1 MPSLTDMHCTSVLE
15 GKLVQGGVKLYD
27 FRGLFVLDLANNH
40 EGNREHGLKI
50 IRDVGAIVRKHAARG
65 ALKFQFRDLD
75 SLIHRS
81 HRENSQNKHIPRFL
95 SNALSPDDFRQMAQS
110 VREHGMITMA
120 TPFDEASVD
129 LAEQLDI
136 DIIKI
141 ASCSATDWPL
151 LEKVAQHN
159 RPVVVSTGGLTLA
172 DIDNVVTFFNHRAVD
187 FAIMHCVSI
196 YPTPA
201 EHLQL
206 NQIAAIKRRYPDKVV
221 GFSTH
226 EDPLDTDPVIA
237 AVALGAEMLERHVG
251 IEAEG
256 VTLNKYSSTPEMLD
270 RWMGAASKA
279 KALCGAATR
288 PASTEI
294 ETTSLVSLRRGVY
307 ASKSLKSGSVLT
319 REDVYFAMP
328 ALDGQLT
335 SGDWKQG
342 IALSADLEKNGP
354 LLRDELKLTEDRE
367 DTSLI
372 RAVHEVK
379 AMLQEARIALPI
391 DFALEFSHHAGKA
404 EFDKVGAIIID
415 CVNRDYC
422 KKLVVQLPGQ
432 HHPSHCHKKKEETFQ
447 VLSGVMEIAISE
459 RRYTLMPGDIMVVP
473 RGVWH
478 SFWTQTGVVFE
489 EISTAHHNDDSFY
502 QDKTIDS
509 MPREKRKTRVS
520 QWGRYQWR

>member
-1 MPSLTDMHCTSVLE
+1 VKTD
-15 GKLVQGGVKLYD
+15 LVQGAIKPYN
-27 FRGLFVLDLANNH
+27 FRELFVLDLANNH
-40 EGNREHGLKI
+40 EGNRDHGLKI
-50 IRDVGAIVRKHAARG
+50 ISEVGAVVRKYGVKG

-75 SLIHRS
+75 SLIHPS
-81 HRENSQNKHIPRFL
+81 HREGSQNKHIPRFL
-95 SNALSPDDFRQMAQS
+95 KNALSAADFRQMAQA
-110 VREHGMITMA
+110 VRECGMITMA

-129 LAEQLDI
+129 MAEELDI
-136 DIIKI
+136 EILKI

-151 LEKVAQHN
+151 LEKVAKHN

-172 DIDNVVTFFNHRAVD
+172 DIDNVVTFFDHRGVD

-196 YPTPA
+196 YPTPS

-206 NQIAAIKRRYPDKVV
+206 NQIGTIKRRYPDKVV

-226 EDPLDTDPVIA
+226 EDPTDTDPVIA

-256 VTLNKYSSTPEMLD
+256 VTLNKYSSTPDMLD
-270 RWMGAASKA
+270 RWIAASLKA
-279 KALCGAATR
+279 KALCGSVARPPATQVE
-288 PASTEI
+288 TEA
-294 ETTSLVSLRRGVY
+294 LLSLRRGVY
-307 ASKSLKSGSVLT
+307 AAKSLKSGSTLT

-335 SGDWKQG
+335 SGDWKQSVV
-342 IALSADLEKNGP
+342 LSADTEKNGP
-354 LLRDELKLTEDRE
+354 LNLDQLQFTENQE
-367 DTSLI
+367 DTKLI
-372 RAVHEVK
+372 RAVHEIK
-379 AMLQEARIALPI
+379 AMLHEARIALPI
-391 DFALEFSHHAGKA
+391 DFALEFSHHAGKS
-404 EFDKVGAIIID
+404 EFNKVGAVLID

-432 HHPSHCHKKKEETFQ
+432 YHPSHCHKKKEETFQ
-447 VLSGVMEIAISE
+447 VLSGVMEILIGGRS
-459 RRYTLMPGDIMVVP
+459 YKLTPGDMMVVP

-478 SFWTQTGVVFE
+478 SFWTESGVIFE

-502 QDKTIDS
+502 QDKSIDS